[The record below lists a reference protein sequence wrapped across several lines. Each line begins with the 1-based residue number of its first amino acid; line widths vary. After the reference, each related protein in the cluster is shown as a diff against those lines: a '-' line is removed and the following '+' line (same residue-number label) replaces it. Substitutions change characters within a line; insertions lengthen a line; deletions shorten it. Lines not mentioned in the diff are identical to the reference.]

1 MKVVY
6 RFLNV
11 SLPRCTS
18 PNYLPPSI
26 TLIFHQIVANL
37 GLESG
42 YKAGPI
48 TIPRHNTDIA
58 LTTRMHQCSHEYHKK
73 WSGFLSDLPFNTA
86 SFGETYSG
94 KEHKEH
100 TFLGSVYLN
109 SNMIAC
115 VRWIHNEY
123 KFPLYGEKSNWV
135 LWVWIS
141 ITKIG
146 FT

>member
-1 MKVVY
+1 M
-6 RFLNV
+6 N
-11 SLPRCTS
+11 
-18 PNYLPPSI
+18 I
-26 TLIFHQIVANL
+26 I
-37 GLESG
+37 
-42 YKAGPI
+42 
-48 TIPRHNTDIA
+48 
-58 LTTRMHQCSHEYHKK
+58 KK

-94 KEHKEH
+94 KEH

-115 VRWIHNEY
+115 VRWIHNKY

-146 FT
+146 FTWFIRIDFVELIILFCHPDTKILIYLVIYHIFILNYVVFQLTHMYIIKELKTKMPIL

>member
-26 TLIFHQIVANL
+26 TLIFHQIVTNL

-58 LTTRMHQCSHEYHKK
+58 LTTRMHQCCHEYHKK
-73 WSGFLSDLPFNTA
+73 NDQDS
-86 SFGETYSG
+86 
-94 KEHKEH
+94 
-100 TFLGSVYLN
+100 YL
-109 SNMIAC
+109 IC
-115 VRWIHNEY
+115 HLILHHLERRI
-123 KFPLYGEKSNWV
+123 PEKSIRFWD
-135 LWVWIS
+135 LFIWIPIWLHVSDES
-141 ITKIG
+141 ITNTNFHYTGKNQTEFYG
-146 FT
+146 FGFP